1 MALKIRLRRL
11 GKKKRPFYRMV
22 ATDSR
27 MPRDGRFLET
37 LGHYNP
43 VEKPATVNVFED
55 RLTYWLDQGAEMSPT
70 VKRLMAHVGF
80 TKKYEMIKAGQ
91 DVSEVIISN
100 QITERPKKRKKT
112 KGDKTEAVAAGT
124 GEAKAKETKSK
135 EAKAEEAKPKEAKAE
150 EAKPEETM
158 PEKTP
163 EKTDEATEEK
173 TE

>member
-11 GKKKRPFYRMV
+11 GKKKRPFFRMV

-43 VEKPATVNVFED
+43 VEKPATVNVFEE
-55 RLTYWLDQGAEMSPT
+55 RLTYWLDEGAEMSPT

-80 TKKYEMIKAGQ
+80 TQKYEMNKKGK
-91 DVSEVIISN
+91 DVSEVTIKT

-112 KGDKTEAVAAGT
+112 KGNTTEAVAADAGD
-124 GEAKAKETKSK
+124 AKTEIAPEN
-135 EAKAEEAKPKEAKAE
+135 AEK
-150 EAKPEETM
+150 
-158 PEKTP
+158 
-163 EKTDEATEEK
+163 ATEEK